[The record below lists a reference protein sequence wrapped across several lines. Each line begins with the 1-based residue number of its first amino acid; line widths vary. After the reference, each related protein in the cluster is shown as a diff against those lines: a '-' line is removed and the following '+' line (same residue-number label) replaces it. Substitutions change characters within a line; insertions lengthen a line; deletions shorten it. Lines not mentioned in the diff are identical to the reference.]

1 MSCPR
6 DAADLWHVCSLSW
19 ICGKNK
25 KNYMEKNYCNPQ
37 CFQGKNYK
45 DKFLTSLIL
54 KKIKSTKKIL
64 EKKHKEKE
72 KKPCRK
78 TLSNL

>member
-25 KNYMEKNYCNPQ
+25 K
-37 CFQGKNYK
+37 
-45 DKFLTSLIL
+45 
-54 KKIKSTKKIL
+54 KIIWRKIIAI
-64 EKKHKEKE
+64 HNVFKEKTI
-72 KKPCRK
+72 KIN
-78 TLSNL
+78 S